1 LSLLSKTPLT
11 DFILKKKPTYAD
23 EGLPSE
29 EGKIGIGKGLPSE
42 EDKLMLMKLLVRK
55 STRNILFGI
64 ADEDFA
70 DLLFSFLTF
79 PLGGVLQML
88 EGFSSL
94 SCIDILYK
102 SMTELSP
109 ERCLRSDELKNKLSK
124 PRIFPTLGVRNQIL
138 PIKTAT
144 FTHKS
149 GFKVFEIIDP
159 KSSLSGG
166 FARVPLTIMVTDD
179 LLVTPVS
186 SFDSVS
192 YLERMKVPLND
203 IEEIVVDIGVKEVKG
218 VCETSFSIP
227 FPFNISRLH
236 NFYLISIVQGLSILK
251 ASLTSTSA
259 LTNGLKQYI
268 GE

>member
-29 EGKIGIGKGLPSE
+29 EGKPIFQSKIGIGKGLPSE
-42 EDKLMLMKLLVRK
+42 EGKQILIKLLVRK

-64 ADEDFA
+64 AEEDFA
-70 DLLFSFLTF
+70 DFLFSFLTF

-109 ERCLRSDELKNKLSK
+109 ERCLRSHELKNNLSK
-124 PRIFPTLGVRNQIL
+124 PQIFPTYGVRNQIL
-138 PIKTAT
+138 PIKTAVLT
-144 FTHKS
+144 SKDGGEVLKF
-149 GFKVFEIIDP
+149 VDP
-159 KSSLSGG
+159 KSPVSGG
-166 FARVPLTIMVTDD
+166 YVTGPTTIMVTDD
-179 LLVTPVS
+179 LVVTPMS
-186 SFDSVS
+186 SFDGVS

-203 IEEIVVDIGVKEVKG
+203 IEEIVVNIGVKEVKG
-218 VCETSFSIP
+218 LSETIFSTI
-227 FPFNISRLH
+227 FH
-236 NFYLISIVQGLSILK
+236 
-251 ASLTSTSA
+251 
-259 LTNGLKQYI
+259 
-268 GE
+268 